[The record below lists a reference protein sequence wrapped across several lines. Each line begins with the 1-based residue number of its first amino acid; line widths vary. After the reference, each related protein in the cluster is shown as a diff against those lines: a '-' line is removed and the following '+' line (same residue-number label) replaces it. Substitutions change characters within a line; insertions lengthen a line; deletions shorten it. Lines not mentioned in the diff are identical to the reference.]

1 MSKIRALRI
10 PTSGPLNLINVEAG
24 DYRTMARTIGA
35 TYLEHVRTPLPDVA
49 MLVDEEGALAD
60 DRQVN
65 ITVAGTLYRGRVF
78 GDVLVFSETDGP
90 EGRDV
95 DHLTDEHLNVVCDRL
110 GIEVPS

>member
-1 MSKIRALRI
+1 MKKIRGLHITVDGTQR
-10 PTSGPLNLINVEAG
+10 LIEVPAG
-24 DYRTMARTIGA
+24 DYRRMSKIIGA
-35 TYLEHVRTPLPDVA
+35 IYLEHVRTPLPDVA

-65 ITVAGTLYRGRVF
+65 ITVAGTLHRGRVF

-95 DHLTDEHLNVVCDRL
+95 DHLTDEHLNLVCDRL